1 MLYTQNWYSTT
12 KVMLTITDGFWHSKS
27 KFSHFSGFYQIA
39 ILVKINQTWITLK
52 YKDMSIIFTHKYVKT
67 LDYFSAKFIF
77 TVQVSRAHFSSA
89 IVPTSNDSVW
99 KARQPTMRKNLTVP
113 RQLMPKE
120 GKIYAKT
127 TQLLCAPS
135 DPKKLSHIFQVFFKK
150 MPK

>member
-1 MLYTQNWYSTT
+1 M
-12 KVMLTITDGFWHSKS
+12 VFDIVPCKS

-52 YKDMSIIFTHKYVKT
+52 YIDVSLIFTHKYVKT
-67 LDYFSAKFIF
+67 LDYFLAKFIF
-77 TVQVSRAHFSSA
+77 TVQVSRAHFSLA

-127 TQLLCAPS
+127 TASQLLCVVCAPHHLEGS
-135 DPKKLSHIFQVFFKK
+135 LASSLPRRGSLFAPLWQFPLLPI
-150 MPK
+150 